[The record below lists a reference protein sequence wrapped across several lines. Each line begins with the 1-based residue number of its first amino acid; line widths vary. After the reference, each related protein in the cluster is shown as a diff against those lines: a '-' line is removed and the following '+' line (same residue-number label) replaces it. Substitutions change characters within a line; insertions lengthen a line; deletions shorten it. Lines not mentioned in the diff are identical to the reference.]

1 MKKGFPT
8 ILILFGITG
17 DLAQTKVIPSLYKLY
32 SKNLLPELFTVI
44 GFGRRE
50 LSEKQLHTLIYT
62 SIKQLADSNSAK
74 AFAASFKY
82 HKGDF
87 SHLEDYV
94 SLANK
99 LGFTDKQWNTCANKL
114 FYLAVPPNYYD
125 ALTNHL
131 HDSGLTQPC
140 GPDEGWTRVLIEKP
154 FGTNKH
160 SARKLDTSLGRMFK
174 EEQIYRI
181 DHYLAKEMMQNILA
195 FRFSNNLLEDSW
207 NNNTVEQIKIRFIEN
222 EGVETRGAF
231 YDGIGALR
239 DVGQNHLLQ
248 MLALTTMEQPQSFSG
263 NDLRV
268 KREEVLNHLISPS
281 SSEIAS
287 HTFRAQY
294 SSFRAI
300 EGVSPT
306 STTETYFKLI
316 TYLNTPRWNGVPIT
330 LEGGKGL
337 KSPRKEIKLIFK
349 PVNSKITTLTDGLD
363 YKNRIVIN
371 LETGEEGINIRFW
384 AKKPGLTFEFEEA
397 TFEFD
402 FTTSKSISHKAT
414 GYEKLLL
421 DAIEGNQELFIT
433 TKEAQSSW
441 DFIDPIIEAWQKDT
455 IKLYNYDKNSND
467 ILNIPEF

>member
-17 DLAQTKVIPSLYKLY
+17 DLAHTKVIPSLYKLY

-44 GFGRRE
+44 GFGRRD
-50 LSEKQLHTLIYT
+50 LTDDGVKNLIT
-62 SIKQLADSNSAK
+62 KSLNSKEDTASVMKFASI
-74 AFAASFKY
+74 FKY

-87 SHLEDYV
+87 ANLDDYI
-94 SLANK
+94 SLAAK

-114 FYLAVPPNYYD
+114 FYLAVPPAYYNE
-125 ALTNHL
+125 LTNHL
-131 HDSGLTQPC
+131 HDSRLTEPC

-154 FGTNKH
+154 FGTDKH
-160 SARKLDTSLGRMFK
+160 SARKLDASLGRMFK

-207 NNNTVEQIKIRFIEN
+207 NNKTVEQIKIRFIES
-222 EGVETRGAF
+222 EGVETRGSF

-263 NDLRV
+263 NDVRAR
-268 KREEVLNHLISPS
+268 REEILQQLVPPCGDQIS
-281 SSEIAS
+281 S

-294 SSFRAI
+294 SSFKDI
-300 EGVSPT
+300 EGVEGT
-306 STTETYFKLI
+306 SKTETYFKLI
-316 TYLNTPRWNGVPIT
+316 AQLNSPRWEGVPIT

-337 KSPRKEIKLIFK
+337 KTARKEIKLIFK

-363 YKNRIVIN
+363 YKNRVIIN
-371 LETGEEGINIRFW
+371 LESGEEGINIRFW
-384 AKKPGLTFEFEEA
+384 AKKPGLAFEFEEA

-402 FTTSKSISHKAT
+402 FTNSKSISLKADE
-414 GYEKLLL
+414 YEKLLL
-421 DAIEGNQELFIT
+421 DAIEGSQELFIT
-433 TKEAQSSW
+433 TKEAQYSW
-441 DFIDPIIEAWQKDT
+441 DFIDPIIEAWQKDA

-467 ILNIPEF
+467 ILDKPEF